1 MGNMIALITLA
12 GNSNYGNR
20 LQAYAL
26 NRALSAYGTVVDAR
40 HEMGVTSLY
49 TLCRRVARD
58 KLASLRASR
67 GEEAVTPDQ
76 VRRQRFDAFY
86 EDHFAPDVLL
96 TSYTGLCGRG
106 RAAGVA
112 VLGSDQI
119 WNYHWIPDADVAV
132 LLGGF
137 PNAPRCITYAASL
150 GVDDIDEVHAPIFRE
165 HLSGLSAISVRE
177 FRAAEA
183 ISGLTD
189 KPVEVV
195 LDPTLLLAPGDWRAL
210 EPGFV
215 PGGERYV
222 LTYFLGEPSPAQEAI
237 IQEEA
242 ARRGCGVRR
251 VLDPRDPATLSAG
264 PREFVE
270 LFDRAECVFTDSF
283 HACCFSILFHR
294 PFKVFDRA
302 GMGGALSMNSRME
315 TLFRLFELDAD
326 MADGPLPA
334 IDWGRVDSL
343 LEGHRARSLAW
354 LEAALGVPGE
364 AARG

>member
-1 MGNMIALITLA
+1 MGNTIALITLA

-26 NRALSAYGTVVDAR
+26 NRTLSVYGTVVDAR

-58 KLASLRASR
+58 GLAALRAAR
-67 GEEAVTPDQ
+67 GETAATPDL
-76 VRRQRFDAFY
+76 VRQQRFDAFY

-106 RAAGVA
+106 KAADVA

-119 WNYHWIPDADVAV
+119 WNYHWIPDADVSV

-150 GVDDIDEVHAPIFRE
+150 GVEDIDEAHAPIFRE

-183 ISGLTD
+183 IGELTD

-195 LDPTLLLAPGDWRAL
+195 LDPTLLLSPDDWRVI
-210 EPGFV
+210 EPGSV
-215 PGGERYV
+215 PEGERYV
-222 LTYFLGEPSPAQEAI
+222 LTYFLGEPSPAQEGI
-237 IQEEA
+237 IRAEA
-242 ARRGCGVRR
+242 ERRGARVRR
-251 VLDPRDPATLSAG
+251 VLDPRDPETLSAG

-283 HACCFSILFHR
+283 HACCFSILFHK
-294 PFKVFDRA
+294 PFKVFNRA

-315 TLFRLFELDAD
+315 TLFRLFGLDAG
-326 MADGPLPA
+326 MSDGPLPE
-334 IDWGRVDSL
+334 IDWARVDAL
-343 LEGHRARSLAW
+343 LAGHRERSLAW
-354 LEAALGVPGE
+354 LEGALGVSGE